1 MKAEDLIFALD
12 IGTRSVIGVVCK
24 KNGDIYE
31 ILDAEETKH
40 TNRAVVDGQIEDI
53 QNTAK
58 IVSGIKERLES
69 RLDVSL
75 ERVYTAA
82 AGRVLKTARVTFE
95 KDLDDHRPVQEK
107 DIVELEAAGVQKAYQ
122 QIKSELSDE
131 DTMDFCNV
139 GHTVV
144 EYKLD
149 GYSFSTLLGHRGKK
163 AAVELIATFLPNGV
177 VESIYSTASV
187 SKLAVSGMTLEPI
200 AAMNAVVPKELR
212 LLNIA
217 LVDVGAGTSDIAV
230 SDKGSIRGY
239 TMATIA
245 GDEITESIM
254 QQLLVDFD
262 TAEKIKFD
270 LSSQKENIEYDD
282 ILGIDHSVSRSEALS
297 LTENITRELAH
308 RIAAGI
314 MEINDSAPKAV
325 FMVGGGSRTEGLCK
339 MVAEELSIEENKV
352 AVGGNN
358 YMKRLIKADDKYLSA
373 EYATPVGIAV
383 TAVGAEGSG
392 GMTIT
397 LNGSKISLLGGN
409 MTVMEALRL
418 GGYQYGQIM
427 GRSGKSLIYNLNG
440 ERKIQR
446 GSFASL
452 SEVFVND
459 KLAGLSDVLSA
470 GDKVEF
476 TPACDGSDAS
486 LTVEEAYSQWEEIP
500 VKFLDEDVICGSR
513 GFINGKAV
521 SKDSPISS
529 LDDVSVKD
537 VSTVR
542 KILEESGIDLK
553 AQDLT
558 LNNKPLADLDA
569 KLSINDIIGLTQE
582 ISENP
587 LPAASNAAEEE
598 VSTLPITLNGQKI
611 LLPLSQENE
620 YQLFSL
626 LNYVDMDPQNPKG
639 DVIILRNNETATYT
653 DQIFPG
659 DNIEIHWNIPSKSDI
674 M

>member
-1 MKAEDLIFALD
+1 MKAEGLIFALD

-31 ILDAEETKH
+31 ILDAEEIKH

-53 QNTAK
+53 ENTAK
-58 IVSGIKERLES
+58 IVFDIKKRLEERLE
-69 RLDVSL
+69 VSL

-82 AGRVLKTARVTFE
+82 AGRVLKTARVIFE
-95 KDLDDHRPVQEK
+95 KELDDHSSVNEK
-107 DIVELEAAGVQKAYQ
+107 DILQLESGAVQTAYE
-122 QIKSELSDE
+122 QIKSELSAE

-144 EYKLD
+144 EYRLD

-163 AAVELIATFLPNGV
+163 ASVEIIATFLPNGV
-177 VESIYSTASV
+177 VESIYSTASIA
-187 SKLAVSGMTLEPI
+187 KLSVSGMTLEPI

-230 SDKGSIRGY
+230 SDKGSVCGY

-270 LSSQKENIEYDD
+270 LSRQRENIEFDD
-282 ILGIDHSVSRSEALS
+282 ILGITHSICRSDAIS
-297 LTENITRELAH
+297 LTENVTRELAR
-308 RIAAGI
+308 RIAEGI
-314 MEINDSAPKAV
+314 TEVNGSAPKAV
-325 FMVGGGSRTEGLCK
+325 FMVGGGSRTEGLCR
-339 MVAEELSIEENKV
+339 MVAQELSIEENKV

-358 YMKRLIKADDKYLSA
+358 YMKKLIKADDKYLSA

-383 TAVGAEGSG
+383 TAVQTENNG
-392 GMTIT
+392 GMSIT
-397 LNGSKISLLGGN
+397 LNGSKISLMGAS

-427 GRSGKSLIYNLNG
+427 GRSGKNLIYNLNG

-446 GSFASL
+446 GGFASL
-452 SEVFVND
+452 SEVFVNGS
-459 KLAGLSDVLSA
+459 LAGLSDVLSA

-476 TPACDGSDAS
+476 KPACDGKDAF
-486 LTVEEAYSQWEEIP
+486 LTAKEACGEWNEFT
-500 VKFLDEDVICGSR
+500 VRFLGEDVMCGSR
-513 GFINGKAV
+513 VFINRTAA
-521 SKDSPISS
+521 SKDSPVSS
-529 LDDVSVKD
+529 LDNVLKKD
-537 VSTVR
+537 VTTV
-542 KILEESGIDLK
+542 KELLDESGIDLK

-558 LNNKPLADLDA
+558 LNGKQLLDLDQ
-569 KLSINDIIGLTQE
+569 KLSQNDVIGLVQQPPL
-582 ISENP
+582 SENIKSS
-587 LPAASNAAEEE
+587 SNDS
-598 VSTLPITLNGQKI
+598 VIPITLNGEKI
-611 LLPLSQENE
+611 LLTCSPGSE

-626 LNYVDMDPQNPKG
+626 LNYVDMDPQNPQG
-639 DVIILRNNETATYT
+639 DVVILKNNKTATYT

-659 DNIEIHWNIPSKSDI
+659 DNVEIHWNIKDKSDI
-674 M
+674 I